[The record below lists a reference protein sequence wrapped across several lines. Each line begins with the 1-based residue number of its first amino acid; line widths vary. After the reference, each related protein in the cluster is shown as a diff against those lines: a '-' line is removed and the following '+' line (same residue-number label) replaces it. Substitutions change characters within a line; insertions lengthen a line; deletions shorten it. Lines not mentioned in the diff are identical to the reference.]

1 MYRERFIS
9 LMLSLGLSVMMIII
23 GFCSVDAVNLIAGI
37 GDSLIFALGGEPSL
51 PPEGIEVSSEM
62 QNVIMAIL
70 SLMAV
75 ANAITAFYK
84 FVSRPDYYSIENS
97 SQSLSSGSTTSHQYA
112 TVNRKPRLSYGKL
125 QDIMGD
131 VLSEYGQI
139 SSDQT
144 VIVTMPAI
152 NDNNVPKTAEFNKV
166 LFEVLPLIDT
176 INAQPAD
183 KESSEHD
190 EKLIQK
196 FSDTWLDALEFA
208 KSTGLSGLSETE
220 RRRAQAALNNVMSPT
235 NEHEMKRNLE
245 LLENILS
252 RVTYVN
258 EEPGK
263 VKNLNVRDV
272 LGKKEF
278 VELIEGKKLAIES

>member
-9 LMLSLGLSVMMIII
+9 LMLSLALSVMMIIT
-23 GFCSVDAVNLIAGI
+23 GFCSVEAVNAISWI
-37 GDSLIFALGGEPSL
+37 GESLIVGLGGEPTL

-62 QNVIMAIL
+62 QNVILAIL

-84 FVSRPDYYSIENS
+84 FVSRSDYYAIGNS
-97 SQSLSSGSTTSHQYA
+97 SQSLSSGSITSHQHIE
-112 TVNRKPRLSYGKL
+112 VNRKPRLSYGKL

-166 LFEVLPLIDT
+166 LFEVLPLIDI

-183 KESSEHD
+183 KESSEYD

-208 KSTGLSGLSETE
+208 KSTGLSGLSDTE

-258 EEPGK
+258 EETGK

-278 VELIEGKKLAIES
+278 VELIEGKKLAIEA

>member
-9 LMLSLGLSVMMIII
+9 LMLSLGLSVIMIVI

-62 QNVIMAIL
+62 QNVILAIL
-70 SLMAV
+70 SLMAA
-75 ANAITAFYK
+75 ANAITALYK
-84 FVSRPDYYSIENS
+84 FVARPGYYSIGNS
-97 SQSLSSGSTTSHQYA
+97 SQSLSSGSTTSHQYDTA
-112 TVNRKPRLSYGKL
+112 NRKPRLSYGKL

-258 EEPGK
+258 EETGK

-278 VELIEGKKLAIES
+278 VELIEGKKLAIEP